1 MRVSLVLLSILFLLS
16 LLKFHMGIFGRFIDS
31 LLYYLFGSV
40 RYLIPLL
47 LITVS
52 IMSYVHRKSNRDFT
66 IILSATL
73 LLFTIAIFFDLRSAN
88 PGIFKNRFV
97 FGVNNLL
104 MGVNGGLIGAFLN
117 SFLYK
122 FLGKVGSTIFT
133 VFFTLFFIILL
144 FDLDYKQIGINTFEV
159 LKDLKIFLVEKFS
172 NIKQDIEAKSL
183 KDDTEKLSTEKS
195 IQIDTANSFSEPII
209 IDSSRKELDK
219 KDLNQDKKNKKNPNT
234 AANSSDSIIIPKS
247 DDFKGLE
254 AHYEFPNINF
264 LNKNNEVYKHDK
276 DAILKNSRII
286 EETMRNF
293 NIDAKVTKV
302 NTGPTVTCYEL
313 IPEPG
318 VRLNKIV
325 SLQDNLAFSLATQD
339 IRILAPIP
347 GKTAV
352 GIEIPN
358 SKKSPVFLREIIDSE
373 QFKNLPYD
381 IPLPLGKNVTG
392 ELLIS
397 AIEEMPH
404 LLIAG
409 ATGSGKSVCIN
420 TIILSILYK
429 SSPKDVKMILIDPK
443 VVELS
448 NYNEIPHLLIPVV
461 TNPKKAASAL
471 AWAVDEM
478 ERRYKIFAKNSVRDI
493 KSYNAVESPD
503 AEKLPKIVII
513 IDELSDL
520 MMVAS
525 NEVEDYITRLAQ
537 MARAAGM
544 HLIIATQRPSVDV
557 ITGVIKAN
565 IPSRISF
572 SVSSQID
579 SRTILDMSGAE
590 KLLGKG
596 DMLYYPS
603 SYSKPMRAQ
612 GAFVSDKEV
621 DKVVNFVKSKTE
633 HDYSDDIVKAIEY
646 TEKIEVDDSE
656 PLMEEAIKIILTD
669 EQASISYLQRKLRI
683 GYSRAARIIDSME
696 EMGIIGPYEG
706 SKPRKVL
713 ISYQEYLNMAENNE
727 Q

>member
-1 MRVSLVLLSILFLLS
+1 
-16 LLKFHMGIFGRFIDS
+16 MGIFGRFIDS